1 MNTVYEQLDAMG
13 LLEYGSVIDGDMLRR
28 MAGISCPEV
37 GTRADF
43 EAAQLEE
50 LGVVDAIRR
59 DLLTQGKY
67 LKAERTNYRV
77 LTPSENAAQ
86 VESYMR
92 SADAKL
98 KRAITLSKNTPKL
111 EDEAQCNRMA
121 RALVKRDSIS
131 RRLGRLT

>member
-1 MNTVYEQLDAMG
+1 MTIYEQLDDLG
-13 LLEYGSVIDGDMLRR
+13 LLEYGSVIDGDLVRG

-37 GTRADF
+37 GTRQDF

-50 LGVVDAIRR
+50 LAIVDAIRKE
-59 DLLTQGKY
+59 LLKQGKY
-67 LKAERTNYRV
+67 LKADRSNYRI

-98 KRAITLSKNTPKL
+98 KRAITLSKNTPK
-111 EDEAQCNRMA
+111 DAGQGQCNSMA
-121 RALVKRDSIS
+121 RALVKRESIS
-131 RRLGRLT
+131 KRLSRIC